1 MSEVLNVIY
10 SGSSCWEPLK
20 GKELRGIQEEC
31 TGLILLPK
39 QMLLFF
45 SFLSLS
51 FLIKEQITQPSLAHS
66 AGTLMCVK

>member
-45 SFLSLS
+45 FLFVFVISY
-51 FLIKEQITQPSLAHS
+51 KRTDNTTITR
-66 AGTLMCVK
+66 TLCRDTNVC